1 MQITVE
7 YSARFTSQMSPA
19 FLRTVP
25 SGTPSTP
32 SYVYKWNS
40 WPFAWY
46 DLMQSCSMAE
56 RRVPI
61 HNPWMILLSSVTSLP
76 LVLANSQQR
85 LVRATGQVGRIPE
98 GSVLTIVLAC
108 SLPTSRIYRRS
119 YCAKRTPQA
128 PRSERSLWASSCI
141 KPNDPSQKALAVNA
155 LSRAALRM
163 SGVWQISKLR
173 HVEARPSNDR
183 HPVVTAR

>member
-1 MQITVE
+1 VE
-7 YSARFTSQMSPA
+7 GQLGSKTSCPKHAPPLLRTQVRRISGRVRSGASRHAFTSV
-19 FLRTVP
+19 FKEL
-25 SGTPSTP
+25 
-32 SYVYKWNS
+32 
-40 WPFAWY
+40 
-46 DLMQSCSMAE
+46 D
-56 RRVPI
+56 PI
-61 HNPWMILLSSVTSLP
+61 P
-76 LVLANSQQR
+76 QF
-85 LVRATGQVGRIPE
+85 RATGQVGRIPE